1 MTGDP
6 GEANGHTGSV
16 LRRGVIR
23 DTARASDSYGLLLIL
38 VLIDYVML
46 SVGWTGRW
54 SLVVS
59 TAFIGLTALL
69 AFHTSHVR
77 GRFLQVVQI
86 AVAIAMAGAI
96 VSAVVGGQRGHGVV
110 FGICALLILTSPIV
124 ILRRIFS
131 KPEVTVE
138 SLLGA
143 VCVYILLG
151 LVFAYA
157 DFSVQLVGGTPFF
170 AQSGRHGAPDF
181 VYFSFITQT
190 TVGYGDLTPAVGL
203 PRTMATLQAL
213 TGQIFLV
220 VLVAR
225 LVSMMR
231 PRTRGERLLTLRED
245 DISSGADSQDRTDT

>member
-1 MTGDP
+1 MTSDP
-6 GEANGHTGSV
+6 GVRSGHASSV
-16 LRRGVIR
+16 LRKGVIR
-23 DTARASDSYGLLLIL
+23 DAARASDSYGLLLIL

-46 SVGWTGRW
+46 SVGWTGGW
-54 SLVVS
+54 VLVVS

-77 GRFLQVVQI
+77 GRALEAVRI
-86 AVAIAMAGAI
+86 AAAIAIVGAI
-96 VSAVVGGQRGHGVV
+96 VSAVIGGQRGHGVV
-110 FGICALLILTSPIV
+110 FGICALLVLTSPIV

-131 KPEVTVE
+131 KPQVTVE

-143 VCVYILLG
+143 VCVYVLLG

-157 DFSVQLVGGTPFF
+157 DFSMQLVGGDPFF
-170 AQSGRHGAPDF
+170 AQSGGHGAPDY

-203 PRTMATLQAL
+203 PRTMAVLQAL
-213 TGQIFLV
+213 AGQIFLV

-225 LVSMMR
+225 LVSMLTR
-231 PRTRGERLLTLRED
+231 RTRGERLLTLRED
-245 DISSGADSQDRTDT
+245 EVSNGADSQDRTDT

>member
-6 GEANGHTGSV
+6 VETNGHAPSI

-23 DTARASDSYGLLLIL
+23 DAARASDSYGLLLIL
-38 VLIDYVML
+38 VLIDYVTL

-54 SLVVS
+54 ALVVS

-86 AVAIAMAGAI
+86 AVAIAMVGAV
-96 VSAVVGGQRGHGVV
+96 VSAVIGGQRANGVV
-110 FGICALLILTSPIV
+110 LAICALLILTSPIV

-131 KPEVTVE
+131 KPDVTVE

-157 DFSVQLVGGTPFF
+157 DFSVHLVGGNPFF
-170 AQSGRHGAPDF
+170 AQSGQHGASDF

-225 LVSMMR
+225 LVSMMT
-231 PRTRGERLLTLRED
+231 PRTRSERSRRLRED
-245 DISSGADSQDRTDT
+245 DVSHGVDS